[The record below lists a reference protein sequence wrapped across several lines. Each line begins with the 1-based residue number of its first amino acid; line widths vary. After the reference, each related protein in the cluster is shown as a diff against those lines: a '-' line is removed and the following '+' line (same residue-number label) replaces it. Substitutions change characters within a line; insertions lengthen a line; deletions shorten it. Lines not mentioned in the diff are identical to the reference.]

1 MNFNNI
7 GIAIFIDSYSG
18 NDGIG
23 ILGNNKKIKVSSYR
37 NLDSKVVW
45 ITNIKNTE
53 ILKSKNIKGNY
64 FLNYDL
70 EKLIYKIGLNN
81 LGRIKITEELFSI
94 LKNIIKKLD
103 IPEDKQFDSL
113 VNSNNLSQVNK
124 KIFSSENFN
133 KINGFFKKDKKRNF
147 VSSLKKSKDES
158 EICLF
163 EKNDIIFNRILEL
176 NVPIGK
182 WKRLNQKTISGKNAD
197 WFIGLGQKHCFVV
210 EANISIKNN
219 ELNLLLPQKL
229 YNGKCLI
236 NDIEFEL
243 ISKFA
248 DIKVTNLYI
257 NDKKEKLENI
267 FKVNKEFNSGYM
279 SGSISNDIIYNMFI
293 EKIKS
298 LEFLDINNWID
309 SFENTLLLKKC
320 LVFSNYNI
328 KVIGYGQRTYLLTY
342 IDDEEKNKIIALSK
356 KLKLVYPVNIH

>member
-1 MNFNNI
+1 MNLDNV

-23 ILGNNKKIKVSSYR
+23 ILGNNKKVKVSSYR

-45 ITNIKNTE
+45 ITNIKNEE
-53 ILKSKNIKGNY
+53 ILKNKNIKGNY

-94 LKNIIKKLD
+94 FYNIILKINDKNDNINDKL
-103 IPEDKQFDSL
+103 ISSNSL
-113 VNSNNLSQVNK
+113 MEFNEKLFTSK
-124 KIFSSENFN
+124 NFN

-163 EKNDIIFNRILEL
+163 EKNEVIFNRILEL
-176 NVPIGK
+176 NVPVGN

-197 WFIGLGQKHCFVV
+197 WFIGLKQKHCFVV
-210 EANISIKNN
+210 EANINIKNN
-219 ELNLLLPQKL
+219 ELNLLIPQKL

-267 FKVNKEFNSGYM
+267 FTLNNKFDSGYM
-279 SGSISNDIIYNMFI
+279 IGSISNDIIYNMFI
-293 EKIKS
+293 EKIKKF
-298 LEFLDINNWID
+298 EFLDINNWID

-342 IDDEEKNKIIALSK
+342 INNEEKDKIISLSK

>member
-1 MNFNNI
+1 MWKDLSLI
-7 GIAIFIDSYSG
+7 SPDDHSEKKEFIDKHRKTIF
-18 NDGIG
+18 NC
-23 ILGNNKKIKVSSYR
+23 LVTKKYGE
-37 NLDSKVVW
+37 LSKVM
-45 ITNIKNTE
+45 
-53 ILKSKNIKGNY
+53 
-64 FLNYDL
+64 FDL
-70 EKLIYKIGLNN
+70 QDET
-81 LGRIKITEELFSI
+81 LGRDEKS
-94 LKNIIKKLD
+94 
-103 IPEDKQFDSL
+103 
-113 VNSNNLSQVNK
+113 
-124 KIFSSENFN
+124 
-133 KINGFFKKDKKRNF
+133 
-147 VSSLKKSKDES
+147 KSKDES

-197 WFIGLGQKHCFVV
+197 WFIGLRQKHCFVV